1 MNDFLKRFGESVSCC
16 LSSNDFLLIIYTN
29 IIEKII
35 KNACIDRF
43 VNERIKKT
51 FFLLH
56 RGPTL
61 PKMRST

>member
-1 MNDFLKRFGESVSCC
+1 M
-16 LSSNDFLLIIYTN
+16 SSNDFLLIIYTD

-35 KNACIDRF
+35 KNASGDRF
-43 VNERIKKT
+43 MNERIKKT
-51 FFLLH
+51 IFLLH

>member
-1 MNDFLKRFGESVSCC
+1 M
-16 LSSNDFLLIIYTN
+16 SSNDFLLIIYTN
-29 IIEKII
+29 MIEKTI
-35 KNACIDRF
+35 KNAYVDRF

-51 FFLLH
+51 IFLLH